1 MFIEGIRGGA
11 GKRAPKPREGRR
23 NYRNGEARRAGFRD
37 MEEIERK
44 AGGGFLGVGACRGRT
59 TATVKLP
66 GKRINNESRARVL
79 GIELKEKSGR

>member
-1 MFIEGIRGGA
+1 
-11 GKRAPKPREGRR
+11 
-23 NYRNGEARRAGFRD
+23 

-44 AGGGFLGVGACRGRT
+44 AGDGFLGVGACRGRT

-79 GIELKEKSGR
+79 GIERKEKSGR